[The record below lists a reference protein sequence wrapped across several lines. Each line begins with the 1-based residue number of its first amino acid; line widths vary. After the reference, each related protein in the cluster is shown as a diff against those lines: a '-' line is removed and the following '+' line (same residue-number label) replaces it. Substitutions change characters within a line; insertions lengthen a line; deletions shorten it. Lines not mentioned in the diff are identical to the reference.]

1 MPDKARPVASLL
13 SVEGVSN
20 TMATV
25 INESLREQLLE
36 RRERLQVTTSASGLD
51 GELARLLSEV
61 DAALKRMDDGSYGLC
76 EACHDPIEPERLLAD
91 PLVRFCLGD
100 LTRAQREAMAE
111 DLELAVLIQRGLLP
125 PSNLEAGAWKVAY
138 HYEPFGFVGG
148 DYCDLIRADNGDLY
162 FMLGDVSGK
171 GMAASLLMSNL
182 QAMFHALVPLGLS
195 LDKLMERASHL
206 FCENTLST
214 HFATLVCGT
223 ASETGEIELCNAGHL
238 PPILLRDGECLRLD
252 STGLPLGMFSD
263 EEFTTSR
270 LQLASGDALL
280 LYTDGVTE
288 MQDLGG
294 AEYGMERLLRSLKS
308 PNGSRPAELINACVS
323 SLSDFRGDGN
333 KADDLTLMA
342 IKYAA

>member
-1 MPDKARPVASLL
+1 
-13 SVEGVSN
+13 
-20 TMATV
+20 MATV
-25 INESLREQLLE
+25 IDDSLREQLLE
-36 RRERLQVTTSASGLD
+36 RRERLQATTSASGVD
-51 GELARLLSEV
+51 AELARLLTEV

-76 EACHDPIEPERLLAD
+76 EVCHDPVEPERLLAD

-100 LTRAQREAMAE
+100 LTAAQQEALEE
-111 DLELAVLIQRGLLP
+111 DLELAVHIQRSLLP
-125 PSNLEAGAWKVAY
+125 PSNVDAGAWKVAY

-148 DYCDLIRADNGDLY
+148 DYCDLIKTDGGDLY

-195 LDKLMERASHL
+195 LDKLMERASRL

-214 HFATLVCGT
+214 HFATLVCGK
-223 ASETGEIELCNAGHL
+223 ASETGEVEICNAGHL
-238 PPILLRDGECLRLD
+238 PPILIRDGECLRLD
-252 STGLPLGMFSD
+252 STGLPVGMFCD
-263 EEFTTSR
+263 EQFATNH
-270 LQLASGDALL
+270 LQLAPGDALL

-288 MQDLGG
+288 MQDLSGT
-294 AEYGMERLLRSLKS
+294 EYGMERLLRSLKECIA
-308 PNGSRPAELINACVS
+308 SRPAELIDSCVS

>member
-1 MPDKARPVASLL
+1 
-13 SVEGVSN
+13 
-20 TMATV
+20 MATV
-25 INESLREQLLE
+25 IDDSLREQLLE
-36 RRERLQVTTSASGLD
+36 RRERLQVTNSAAGID
-51 GELARLLSEV
+51 AELARLLTEV

-76 EACHDPIEPERLLAD
+76 EVCHDPVEPERLLAD

-100 LTRAQREAMAE
+100 LTAKQQEAFEE
-111 DLELAVLIQRGLLP
+111 DLELAVRIQRGLLP

-148 DYCDLIRADNGDLY
+148 DYCDLIKTDGGDLY

-195 LDKLMERASHL
+195 LDKLMERASRL

-214 HFATLVCGT
+214 HFATLVCGK
-223 ASETGEIELCNAGHL
+223 ASETGEVELCNAGHL
-238 PPILLRDGECLRLD
+238 PPILIQKGGCLRLD
-252 STGLPLGMFSD
+252 STGLPVGMFSD
-263 EEFTTSR
+263 EQFATNR
-270 LQLASGDALL
+270 LRLAPGDSLL

-288 MQDLGG
+288 MQDLTG
-294 AEYGMERLLRSLKS
+294 AEYGMERLLQSLAAPS
-308 PNGSRPAELINACVS
+308 ASRPAELIHACVS
-323 SLSDFRGDGN
+323 SLADFRGDGN